1 MASRS
6 VFNRGLVL
14 LIILTGLLAACTSTQ
29 SGADTA
35 DPILVGEEIVIGLLL
50 LATLVG
56 ILARQLRVPYTLGLV
71 VMGLFLTLLP
81 RVDVEIPP
89 NLILGLLVPPLVFE
103 GAFHLNLSDLRR
115 NLAPILALAVP
126 GVLITMLLVGGLVAW
141 GTQLPLNVAFV
152 LGAVVAASD
161 PVAVIALFR
170 RVGVP
175 KRLQVLLEG
184 ESLLNDGTAIVIFSL
199 VTSIA
204 LGETDFNLFTSLVDF
219 IRITGGG
226 VVVGLTLGF
235 LISQMIDRIDDYL
248 IETTLTTILAFGSYL
263 VADQVFHVSGVLAVV
278 AAGLVTGNIGPAGMS
293 PTTRIVLFNFWEY
306 AAFLA
311 NSFIFLLIGL
321 QIDLSKSIT
330 SWQSIAI
337 AILAVLA
344 ARAVIV
350 YGLAWVGKDI
360 SLRWQH
366 VLNWGGLRGAISL
379 ALALSLPQA
388 LGAARAELQVMAF
401 GVVVFTLLVQGSTM
415 SWLVRRLGLGERS
428 EVQVEY
434 ERRHARAVAIRAAYD
449 HLARMRRAGLLTDH
463 TWLTLSPLME
473 EHSQALVQAVKD
485 VMAANPSLEAE
496 EMEAARRESLQA
508 QRSALSGLL
517 KDGVISEETYA
528 ELVTEVD
535 AALTREAAS
544 WPELTHYQPARRLPI
559 DRLVAAMIQ
568 EQDLESAASALTKLG
583 FSITHLPSVGA
594 FLGRRN
600 ITLLIGLP
608 AGQEEAAVEALS
620 KACKQRVEYIATP
633 LEGAPFPLPT
643 PVAVTVGGATIFVFE
658 VERYEEI

>member
-1 MASRS
+1 
-6 VFNRGLVL
+6 
-14 LIILTGLLAACTSTQ
+14 
-29 SGADTA
+29 
-35 DPILVGEEIVIGLLL
+35 
-50 LATLVG
+50 
-56 ILARQLRVPYTLGLV
+56 
-71 VMGLFLTLLP
+71 
-81 RVDVEIPP
+81 
-89 NLILGLLVPPLVFE
+89 
-103 GAFHLNLSDLRR
+103 
-115 NLAPILALAVP
+115 
-126 GVLITMLLVGGLVAW
+126 
-141 GTQLPLNVAFV
+141 
-152 LGAVVAASD
+152 
-161 PVAVIALFR
+161 
-170 RVGVP
+170 
-175 KRLQVLLEG
+175 
-184 ESLLNDGTAIVIFSL
+184 
-199 VTSIA
+199 
-204 LGETDFNLFTSLVDF
+204 
-219 IRITGGG
+219 
-226 VVVGLTLGF
+226 
-235 LISQMIDRIDDYL
+235 
-248 IETTLTTILAFGSYL
+248 
-263 VADQVFHVSGVLAVV
+263 
-278 AAGLVTGNIGPAGMS
+278 MS

-321 QIDLSKSIT
+321 QIDLSKSIA

-449 HLARMRRAGLLTDH
+449 HLARMRRAGLLSDH
-463 TWLTLSPLME
+463 TWQTLSPVME

-485 VMAANPSLEAE
+485 VMATNPNLEAE
-496 EMEAARRESLQA
+496 EMEAARRASLQA
-508 QRSALSGLL
+508 QRSSLSGLL
-517 KDGVISEETYA
+517 KDGVISAETYA

-620 KACKQRVEYIATP
+620 KSCKQRVEYIATP

-658 VERYEEI
+658 VERYEEV

>member
-1 MASRS
+1 M
-6 VFNRGLVL
+6 FNRVLVL
-14 LIILTGLLAACTSTQ
+14 LIILASSLAACTSNQ

-35 DPILVGEEIVIGLLL
+35 DPILIGEAIVIGLLVI
-50 LATLVG
+50 ATLVG
-56 ILARQLRVPYTLGLV
+56 ILARQLRLPYTLGLV

-81 RVDVEIPP
+81 EVEVEIPP

-103 GAFHLNLSDLRR
+103 GAFNLNLSDLRR
-115 NLAPILALAVP
+115 NLASILALAVP
-126 GVLITMLLVGGLVAW
+126 GVVITMLLVGGVVAW
-141 GTQLPLNVAFV
+141 GTQLPLKVAFV

-175 KRLQVLLEG
+175 QRLQVLLEG
-184 ESLLNDGTAIVIFSL
+184 ESLLNDGTAIVIFGL

-204 LGETDFNLFTSLVDF
+204 LGVTDFNLFTSLVDF
-219 IRITGGG
+219 IRIAGGG
-226 VVVGLTLGF
+226 VVVGLALGY

-263 VADQVFHVSGVLAVV
+263 VAEQVFHVSGVLAVV
-278 AAGLVTGNIGPAGMS
+278 AAGLVTGNIGPTGMS

-311 NSFIFLLIGL
+311 NSFIFLLIGM

-337 AILAVLA
+337 AILAVLV
-344 ARAVIV
+344 ARAIIV
-350 YGLAWVGKDI
+350 YGLAWIGRDTPI
-360 SLRWQH
+360 RWQH

-379 ALALSLPQA
+379 ALALSLPLA

-415 SWLVRRLGLGERS
+415 GWLVRKLGLGERS
-428 EVQVEY
+428 EVQLEY
-434 ERRHARAVAIRAAYD
+434 ERRHARAVAMRAAYN

-463 TWLTLSPLME
+463 TWQTLSPLME
-473 EHSQALVQAVKD
+473 EHSQTLVQAVKD
-485 VMAANPSLEAE
+485 VMATNPGLEAE
-496 EMEAARRESLQA
+496 EMEAARRASLQA

-517 KDGVISEETYA
+517 KDGVISAETYA

-568 EQDLESAASALTKLG
+568 AQDLESAASALTKLG

-594 FLGRRN
+594 FLGQRN

-620 KACKQRVEYIATP
+620 KSCKQRVEYISTP

-643 PVAVTVGGATIFVFE
+643 PMAVTVGGATIFVFE
-658 VERYEEI
+658 VERYEEV